1 MGAELNEAT
10 GYRCVNDFSFHFST
24 PVAKQSLSYG
34 KSIRSVP
41 PKHCPGSLNVFTT
54 GLLQLSSKY
63 EQKNR
68 NKILFFFFLRNSIK
82 LGGNEALFP
91 EWQQCFCPADRRR
104 GLLLKEF
111 LKKRPVFQMPPFR
124 AKKEG
129 IFFFSQAQCSHTCAC
144 ISNKPPMDSSTSTE
158 WQRGGRGT
166 ELGGRRREKGEGG
179 GTVCQKERFI
189 EMLISHSLALCMSR
203 NPEECTLKSYDSSF
217 RGHNASVV
225 YELKKKKKRV
235 SPRWENSDPP
245 NPLKR

>member
-1 MGAELNEAT
+1 MEKAS
-10 GYRCVNDFSFHFST
+10 D
-24 PVAKQSLSYG
+24 
-34 KSIRSVP
+34 
-41 PKHCPGSLNVFTT
+41 PGPRNIVR
-54 GLLQLSSKY
+54 GLLTCLPLGCYSYHPSM
-63 EQKNR
+63 
-68 NKILFFFFLRNSIK
+68 NKKPETKSFFFFFFLQNSIK

-124 AKKEG
+124 PKRKG
-129 IFFFSQAQCSHTCAC
+129 FFSQAQCSHTCAC

-166 ELGGRRREKGEGG
+166 ESGERRWEKGEGG

-225 YELKKKKKRV
+225 YELEKKKKK
-235 SPRWENSDPP
+235 SFPP
-245 NPLKR
+245 VGK